1 MCECGISKLER
12 GLTNKV
18 SEWAQVIFQV
28 PSRID
33 LGAIQEDDGSE
44 ALRDDAS
51 WHFYS
56 HTNDRVGSWPSLQAT
71 ISRQKSKLILII
83 EDVTTAL
90 YSQQSPRISAQQI
103 LEFYGRFVNWR
114 SALPAVIGNMET
126 NKSQALPHALSLL

>member
-1 MCECGISKLER
+1 
-12 GLTNKV
+12 LTNKV
-18 SEWAQVIFQV
+18 SEWAQVTFQV

-33 LGAIQEDDGSE
+33 LGAIHEDDGSE

-56 HTNDRVGSWPSLQAT
+56 HKNDRVGAWPSLQAT
-71 ISRQKSKLILII
+71 ISREKSKLISII

-90 YSQQSPRISAQQI
+90 YSQQSPQISAQQI

-114 SALPAVIGNMET
+114 SALPDVIGNMET
-126 NKSQALPHALSLL
+126 NKNQALPHALSLL